1 MEQKK
6 ILSRCPRFSG
16 LTEAEMGAV
25 LREMQVKEKDY
36 EKGEILLFAGEV
48 PRDFGIVLEGGIVI
62 LKEEFSGSTTLLS
75 QGFPGEIFA
84 EAFAASGEPSLVTV
98 EAAKKTRIL
107 WISYGRMMR
116 PEGGGRG
123 KGRLVENMMHILAE
137 KNLFLANRVSHL
149 SRRTLREKVL
159 SYLGEQ
165 AAKQGSREFDIPFD
179 RQKLADYL
187 AADRSALSA
196 VLGKLQREGVLT
208 FRKHHFILHTED
220 EVVHEMEK
228 GDHR

>member
-6 ILSRCPRFSG
+6 ILSRCPLFSG

-98 EAAKKTRIL
+98 EA
-107 WISYGRMMR
+107 
-116 PEGGGRG
+116 
-123 KGRLVENMMHILAE
+123 E
-137 KNLFLANRVSHL
+137 K
-149 SRRTLREKVL
+149 
-159 SYLGEQ
+159 
-165 AAKQGSREFDIPFD
+165 
-179 RQKLADYL
+179 
-187 AADRSALSA
+187 
-196 VLGKLQREGVLT
+196 
-208 FRKHHFILHTED
+208 
-220 EVVHEMEK
+220 
-228 GDHR
+228 

>member
-1 MEQKK
+1 
-6 ILSRCPRFSG
+6 
-16 LTEAEMGAV
+16 
-25 LREMQVKEKDY
+25 
-36 EKGEILLFAGEV
+36 
-48 PRDFGIVLEGGIVI
+48 
-62 LKEEFSGSTTLLS
+62 
-75 QGFPGEIFA
+75 
-84 EAFAASGEPSLVTV
+84 
-98 EAAKKTRIL
+98 
-107 WISYGRMMR
+107 MR
-116 PEGGGRG
+116 PEKGGGRERETRRKYDAHPGREKPVSG
-123 KGRLVENMMHILAE
+123 KPRI
-137 KNLFLANRVSHL
+137 HL

-196 VLGKLQREGVLT
+196 VLGKLLREGVLT

-220 EVVHEMEK
+220 EAVHEMEK

>member
-6 ILSRCPRFSG
+6 ILSRCPLFSG

-84 EAFAASGEPSLVTV
+84 EAFAASGSP
-98 EAAKKTRIL
+98 L
-107 WISYGRMMR
+107 W
-116 PEGGGRG
+116 
-123 KGRLVENMMHILAE
+123 
-137 KNLFLANRVSHL
+137 
-149 SRRTLREKVL
+149 
-159 SYLGEQ
+159 
-165 AAKQGSREFDIPFD
+165 
-179 RQKLADYL
+179 
-187 AADRSALSA
+187 
-196 VLGKLQREGVLT
+196 
-208 FRKHHFILHTED
+208 
-220 EVVHEMEK
+220 
-228 GDHR
+228 

>member
-1 MEQKK
+1 
-6 ILSRCPRFSG
+6 
-16 LTEAEMGAV
+16 
-25 LREMQVKEKDY
+25 
-36 EKGEILLFAGEV
+36 
-48 PRDFGIVLEGGIVI
+48 
-62 LKEEFSGSTTLLS
+62 
-75 QGFPGEIFA
+75 
-84 EAFAASGEPSLVTV
+84 
-98 EAAKKTRIL
+98 
-107 WISYGRMMR
+107 MMR
-116 PEGGGRG
+116 PEGGGRA

-220 EVVHEMEK
+220 EAVHEMEK

>member
-6 ILSRCPRFSG
+6 ILSRCPLFSG

-107 WISYGRMMR
+107 WIS
-116 PEGGGRG
+116 
-123 KGRLVENMMHILAE
+123 
-137 KNLFLANRVSHL
+137 
-149 SRRTLREKVL
+149 
-159 SYLGEQ
+159 
-165 AAKQGSREFDIPFD
+165 
-179 RQKLADYL
+179 
-187 AADRSALSA
+187 
-196 VLGKLQREGVLT
+196 
-208 FRKHHFILHTED
+208 
-220 EVVHEMEK
+220 
-228 GDHR
+228 